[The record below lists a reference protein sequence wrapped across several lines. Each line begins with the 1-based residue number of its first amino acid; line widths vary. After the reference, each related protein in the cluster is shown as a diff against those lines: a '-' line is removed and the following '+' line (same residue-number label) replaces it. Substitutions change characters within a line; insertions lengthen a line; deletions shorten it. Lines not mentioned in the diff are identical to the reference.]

1 MDFKALKMK
10 NLLFLLFFLSYGAKA
25 QYEILPF
32 GDVIRTPI
40 KEKKYTDVEGS
51 PYLIDKWSKGKVT
64 LKNGKRYQYDSLRY
78 DLMEDKLVFVDA
90 GKMMHFAEPVAEF
103 EINNG
108 KTGNTLIY
116 KNGLPAVDALST
128 SSFFQIINR
137 DKVGLYKKVNKY
149 ITESKQY
156 GSAVVNKTF
165 NTTYSYYSLKNGIF
179 SKIVPNKK
187 SILALFEDKE
197 NQLNE
202 YLKNQKVDFKSD
214 ADLEKIFTY
223 LNK

>member
-1 MDFKALKMK
+1 MK
-10 NLLFLLFFLSYGAKA
+10 NLLFLLFFISYGARA

-40 KEKKYTDVEGS
+40 KEKKYTDVEGT
-51 PYLIDKWSKGKVT
+51 PYSIDKWSKGKVT
-64 LKNGKRYQYDSLRY
+64 LKNGKHYQYDSLRY

-90 GKMMHFAEPVAEF
+90 GKMMHFAEPVSTF
-103 EINNG
+103 ELKDV
-108 KTGNTLIY
+108 KTGNIVQY
-116 KNGLPAVDALST
+116 KNGLPPVDALT
-128 SSFFQIINR
+128 NSSFFQIISS
-137 DKVGLYKKVNKY
+137 DKISLYKRVNKS

-156 GSAVVNKTF
+156 GSAVVNKAF
-165 NTTYSYYSLKNGIF
+165 HTTSSYYSLKDGIF

-202 YLKNQKVDFKSD
+202 YSKNQKVDFKND
-214 ADLEKIFTY
+214 TDLEKIFKY

>member
-1 MDFKALKMK
+1 MK
-10 NLLFLLFFLSYGAKA
+10 NLLFLLLFLSSGAMA

-40 KEKKYTDVEGS
+40 KEKKYTDVEGT
-51 PYLIDKWSKGKVT
+51 PYLAEKWSRGKVT
-64 LKNGKRYQYDSLRY
+64 LKNGKRYQYDSLKY
-78 DLMEDKLVFVDA
+78 DLMDDKLVFVDA

-103 EINNG
+103 EINDAKNG
-108 KTGNTLIY
+108 STLIY
-116 KNGLPAVDALST
+116 KNGFPPTDALT
-128 SSFFQIINR
+128 QASFFQILNN
-137 DKVGLYKKVNKY
+137 DKIGLYKKVNKS

-165 NTTYSYYSLKNGIF
+165 NTTYSYFSLKNGIF

-202 YLKNQKVDFKSD
+202 YLKNQKVDFKND
-214 ADLEKIFTY
+214 NDLEKIFTY

>member
-1 MDFKALKMK
+1 MNFKI
-10 NLLFLLFFLSYGAKA
+10 LFFCAFLMPFVAKA

-40 KEKKYTDVEGS
+40 KEKKYTDVEGT

-78 DLMEDKLVFVDA
+78 NLMDDKLVFIDA

-103 EINNG
+103 EINDG
-108 KTGNTLIY
+108 KTGNLIY
-116 KNGLPAVDALST
+116 KNGLPAVDALNT

-137 DKVGLYKKVNKY
+137 DKIGLYKKVSKS

-187 SILALFEDKE
+187 SILALFENKE

-202 YLKNQKVDFKSD
+202 YLKSQKVDFKND

>member
-1 MDFKALKMK
+1 MK
-10 NLLFLLFFLSYGAKA
+10 NLLFLILFLSFGAKA

-40 KEKKYTDVEGS
+40 KEKKYTDVEGT
-51 PYLIDKWSKGKVT
+51 PYLIEKWSKGKVT

-78 DLMEDKLVFVDA
+78 DLMDDKLVFVDA

-103 EINNG
+103 EINNPKNG
-108 KTGNTLIY
+108 STLIF
-116 KNGLPAVDALST
+116 KNGFPAVDALNS
-128 SSFFQIINR
+128 SSFFQIICNG
-137 DKVGLYKKVNKY
+137 KIGLYKKFNKS

-165 NTTYSYYSLKNGIF
+165 NTTYSYYSYKNGIF

-187 SILALFEDKE
+187 SIFALFEDKE

-202 YLKNQKVDFKSD
+202 YLKNHKPDYKNDS
-214 ADLEKIFTY
+214 DLEQIFNY